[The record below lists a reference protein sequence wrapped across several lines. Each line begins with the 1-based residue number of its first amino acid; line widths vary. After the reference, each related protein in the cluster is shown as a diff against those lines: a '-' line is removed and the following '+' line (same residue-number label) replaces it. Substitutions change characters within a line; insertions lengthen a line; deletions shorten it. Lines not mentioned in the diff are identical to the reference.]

1 MFADSSTRRLT
12 RDEVIGLA
20 ESTLTSAINELFAR
34 HGRKFVNQDLANY
47 FNSKSWYNGTIEAET
62 FNQQANS
69 IFNDV
74 EKANRDLMED
84 ILYEKGYW

>member
-12 RDEVIGLA
+12 RDEVIGLD
-20 ESTLTSAINELFAR
+20 ESTLTIAINELFAR